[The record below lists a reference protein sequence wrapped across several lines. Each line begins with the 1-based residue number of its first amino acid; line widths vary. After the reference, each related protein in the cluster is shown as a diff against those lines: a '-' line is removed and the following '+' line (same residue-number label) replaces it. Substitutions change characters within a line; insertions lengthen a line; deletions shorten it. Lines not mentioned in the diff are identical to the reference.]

1 MVSRKLRVFLDTSAL
16 IAGILSSKGAA
27 REVLRLG
34 EAEVIEIVV
43 SRQVLI
49 EADRV
54 LQEKFQDLLD
64 SYHAFLKSLDPVV
77 VDDPPHD
84 MIQKV
89 LGWIDSADA
98 PILAAAIQ
106 AKVDYLISWNTRH
119 FMKKSVVENTPF
131 PVLVPAGFLEEFR
144 KLVST

>member
-43 SRQVLI
+43 SRQVLV

-77 VDDPPHD
+77 VDDPPHA

-106 AKVDYLISWNTRH
+106 AKVDSLISWNTRH
-119 FMKKSVVENTPF
+119 FMKKSVVENTSF
-131 PVLVPAGFLEEFR
+131 PVQIPAEFLEDFR
-144 KLVST
+144 KLVSA

>member
-1 MVSRKLRVFLDTSAL
+1 MVSRKLRIFLDTSAL
-16 IAGILSSKGAA
+16 IAGILSSRGAA

-34 EAEVIEIVV
+34 EAEVIEIVI

-64 SYHAFLKSLDPVV
+64 AYHAFLKNLDPVV
-77 VDDPPHD
+77 VDDPPRD
-84 MIQKV
+84 MIEKV

-119 FMKKSVVENTPF
+119 FMKKPVVENTPF
-131 PVLVPAGFLEEFR
+131 PVLVPAEFLEEFR